1 MFRRVLTYQLI
12 LAVAVGPLF
21 CCCTTGQLVA
31 SSKTVVPAS
40 MSPSATSS
48 TRITSPCCAH
58 KHQKPS
64 SGRGQSDQNPT
75 PSKPSGKC
83 PCKDDSGKTET
94 IQTGV
99 ASADVSTFLRVVTL
113 DLNATF
119 AVGFCTSCTSEYWLE
134 RSSAQGSIASLLSTD
149 DLLFSHHKLRC

>member
-21 CCCTTGQLVA
+21 CCCTPGRLVA
-31 SSKTVVPAS
+31 TSLPVGPAS
-40 MSPSATSS
+40 TAPSA

-58 KHQKPS
+58 KHQKPQS
-64 SGRGQSDQNPT
+64 DHQQSDQKPD

-83 PCKDDSGKTET
+83 PCKDDLGKAET
-94 IQTGV
+94 IPREV
-99 ASADVSTFLRVVTL
+99 ASVDVSTFLQAMTL

-119 AVGFCTSCTSEYWLE
+119 AVGFCTSCTTEFWLE
-134 RSSAQGSIASLLSTD
+134 RSSAQGSGASLLSTD
-149 DLLFSHHKLRC
+149 ALLFSHHKLRC